1 MMGGVPAAEA
11 VIVHPKIIQRT
22 TTIATNLLSFIS
34 LPPKILIEDRVNS
47 TYKQPTDVLQVPKQ
61 VLPFYSLIAAATP
74 ASVLTLGIG
83 PRQAFDRS
91 SRRMPCILFPHLF
104 CSVDIPDS

>member
-22 TTIATNLLSFIS
+22 TAIATNLLSFIS
-34 LPPKILIEDRVNS
+34 LPPKILIEDWANS
-47 TYKQPTDVLQVPKQ
+47 TYEQPTDVLQVPKQ
-61 VLPFYSLIAAATP
+61 VLPFYSLNAAATP

-83 PRQAFDRS
+83 PRQAFDHS